1 MALAVV
7 AAGFTPGEADRL
19 RRALAAWKRPGNAI
33 DEFRRRLIEGMTSRG
48 YDARFADEVFERIR
62 GFSGYGFPESHAAS
76 FALIVYAS
84 AWLKCRHPAAFTA
97 ALLDS
102 QPMGFYAPAQL
113 VRDARAHGVRVR
125 RIDVARSAWECRLE
139 VDDAIE
145 DPCLSSAWRSSGR
158 GATGGAGGGG
168 ATGGATDHVAIGG
181 APNRSTRPQDV
192 PRTRVPPRL
201 DQPAI
206 RLGMELVRG
215 LAREEAE
222 AIAEVVAREGPPP
235 AIEWLWAR
243 SGVSS
248 SAMRRLADA
257 EAFASLGLDRSQS
270 LWQVRALPRRRLV
283 LLDGARDAPTA
294 AAARAPE
301 AAPLPAVPRLRR
313 VALDYGATGLSLR
326 DHPLACLRSMLSARG
341 IAACEA
347 LADEALLDDGE
358 RVTVAGLVLCR
369 QRPSTAKGT
378 VFMTLEDET
387 GIANLVIFPKVWER
401 TRRVGRHATVLAAT
415 GRLERRD
422 GVVHLLVRDLEDLSD
437 SITEREGGEEAES
450 ALAGRSRDFR

>member
-1 MALAVV
+1 
-7 AAGFTPGEADRL
+7 
-19 RRALAAWKRPGNAI
+19 
-33 DEFRRRLIEGMTSRG
+33 
-48 YDARFADEVFERIR
+48 
-62 GFSGYGFPESHAAS
+62 
-76 FALIVYAS
+76 
-84 AWLKCRHPAAFTA
+84 
-97 ALLDS
+97 
-102 QPMGFYAPAQL
+102 
-113 VRDARAHGVRVR
+113 
-125 RIDVARSAWECRLE
+125 
-139 VDDAIE
+139 
-145 DPCLSSAWRSSGR
+145 
-158 GATGGAGGGG
+158 
-168 ATGGATDHVAIGG
+168 
-181 APNRSTRPQDV
+181 
-192 PRTRVPPRL
+192 
-201 DQPAI
+201 
-206 RLGMELVRG
+206 
-215 LAREEAE
+215 
-222 AIAEVVAREGPPP
+222 
-235 AIEWLWAR
+235 
-243 SGVSS
+243 
-248 SAMRRLADA
+248 MRRLADA